1 MKQTRLPNK
10 KVAENIVVGA
20 HKMEQDH
27 EVQMARSQLYSTAK
41 NAIKLHELLKSVS
54 EAEGLEG
61 WVQAK
66 ITKASDYLESVFNY
80 MHYDAI
86 DQRGDTLD
94 MGHEVPL
101 EEFDEDPTDNLIND
115 VSVKPL
121 VEKLSYKLMN
131 PNNLDLISGSSLVG
145 IIPGKDLGWKEVES
159 VLGSNTYAG
168 DNRIKIQ
175 YVIKDNGI
183 IYTLYDYKD
192 DGLVHVGGNPKFK
205 DSIMSS
211 VHKIFGLGSDS
222 LGENASG
229 GSTSSGAIA
238 TVPMGVGGVRRRG
251 PVNLLGGPVHNRSKV
266 KK

>member
-1 MKQTRLPNK
+1 MKQTRSPKK

-41 NAIKLHELLKSVS
+41 NAIKLHELLKSIS

-101 EEFDEDPTDNLIND
+101 EEFDEDPTDD
-115 VSVKPL
+115 MSTKPL
-121 VEKLSYKLMN
+121 ASKPTYKLMN
-131 PNNLDLISGSSLVG
+131 PNNLDLINGSGLVG
-145 IIPGKDLGWKEVES
+145 IIPGKDLGWKQVEA

-205 DSIMSS
+205 DRIMNS
-211 VHKIFGLGSDS
+211 VHKIFGLGTDA
-222 LGENASG
+222 LEEDASG

-251 PVNLLGGPVHNRSKV
+251 PVNLLGGPAYKRPKA

>member
-1 MKQTRLPNK
+1 MKQPRSPKK
-10 KVAENIVVGA
+10 KVAENIVIGA

-41 NAIKLHELLKSVS
+41 HAIKLHELLKHIS
-54 EAEGLEG
+54 EQEGLEG

-66 ITKASDYLESVFNY
+66 ITKAADYIDTVYNY
-80 MHYDAI
+80 MHYDNI
-86 DQRGDTLD
+86 DKSGGTMP
-94 MGHEVPL
+94 MGHEIPL
-101 EEFDEDPTDNLIND
+101 EEFDEDPTDD
-115 VSVKPL
+115 MSTKPL
-121 VEKLSYKLMN
+121 VEKMTYKLMN

-168 DNRIKIQ
+168 DNRIKMQ

-211 VHKIFGLGSDS
+211 VHKIFGLGSES

-229 GSTSSGAIA
+229 GSTSAGAIA
-238 TVPMGVGGVRRRG
+238 TVPMGDRRSVCRRSD
-251 PVNLLGGPVHNRSKV
+251 VNLLGGPAYKRPKA